1 MNRRKEVNS
10 VPWGENGGRKKWAGF
25 VGKVVFCTFKARV
38 EQLSR
43 SVLGYWMNRRKE
55 GEESKVEALRGKKK
69 YMNGVND
76 DMVGLF
82 SLQGVLRAVK

>member
-10 VPWGENGGRKKWAGF
+10 VPWGENGGRRKWAGF

-43 SVLGYWMNRRKE
+43 NVLGYWMNRRKE
-55 GEESKVEALRGKKK
+55 GEEIGFESKVEALRGKK
-69 YMNGVND
+69 NT
-76 DMVGLF
+76 
-82 SLQGVLRAVK
+82 